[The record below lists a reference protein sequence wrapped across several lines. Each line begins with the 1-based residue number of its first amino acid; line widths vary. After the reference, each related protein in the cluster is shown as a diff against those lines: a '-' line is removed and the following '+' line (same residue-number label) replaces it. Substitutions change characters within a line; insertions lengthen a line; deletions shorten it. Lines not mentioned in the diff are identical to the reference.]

1 MANESNNNNSE
12 LKAFFV
18 QHGTKIAV
26 AFVVIF
32 ALIAGI
38 VQYKEARKVA
48 AAEQSELIGVGL
60 TYLYA
65 NEKDSAL
72 VEFENKIASGKLEG
86 LALAKASL
94 LAANIKYE
102 KKDFDGAALLF
113 QNLATRKTATRRTNR
128 LTRSRWL
135 QTPCGSSLSCISSSV
150 QATRLR
156 LLPNVSL
163 WSTATIAHS
172 LIRLASSSQLS
183 NR

>member
-1 MANESNNNNSE
+1 MANESNNNQSE

-86 LALAKASL
+86 LALAKALLLPRLLSSL
-94 LAANIKYE
+94 LISSTK
-102 KKDFDGAALLF
+102 
-113 QNLATRKTATRRTNR
+113 RRTSMV
-128 LTRSRWL
+128 LPSFSR
-135 QTPCGSSLSCISSSV
+135 T
-150 QATRLR
+150 
-156 LLPNVSL
+156 LLITLVL
-163 WSTATIAHS
+163 
-172 LIRLASSSQLS
+172 
-183 NR
+183 